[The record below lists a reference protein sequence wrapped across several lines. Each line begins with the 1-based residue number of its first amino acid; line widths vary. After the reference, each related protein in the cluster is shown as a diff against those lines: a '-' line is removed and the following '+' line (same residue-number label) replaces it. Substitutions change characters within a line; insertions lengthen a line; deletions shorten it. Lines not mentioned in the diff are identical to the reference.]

1 MWRSH
6 TRPGMAQRAAT
17 MAVFGRPFLALRVQR
32 LTAPSAPNFGRL
44 DPSTINEPRSSV
56 SALTA
61 DDESISGALT
71 LRTSA
76 SALMEPIISVLIGVL
91 D

>member
-1 MWRSH
+1 MLFKSL
-6 TRPGMAQRAAT
+6 AA
-17 MAVFGRPFLALRVQR
+17 VGRPFLPLRVQR

-56 SALTA
+56 SALAA
-61 DDESISGALT
+61 DDESISGALI
-71 LRTSA
+71 LRTYPA
-76 SALMEPIISVLIGVL
+76 ALVEPIIIALIGVL